1 MKYTY
6 SKVTKYD
13 TIIRENEEGDNMI
26 ETIEVEINGKKY
38 TMSKGKTLEEI
49 SKEFQKEYKYPIL
62 LAKVNNTYKELTKE
76 IIEDSTI
83 EFMDLTTKPGN
94 RTHISGLTYVL
105 IYAIKKLYGEDA
117 DIKVQHSLDKGIYI
131 ETNFRLTENKIKNIK
146 ETMKE
151 IIVADMPIIR
161 STVDRGEAIKYF
173 ESKKD
178 FVKAGVMSYITNEYV
193 TLYRLGNYYNYFYNL
208 MPSSTGK
215 LKDFDLTY
223 IKENGFVLQFPNV
236 YQPGKIPAYKHHPHM
251 FEVFQEC
258 RDWAKIIGVENSVDL
273 NKLVSLGKINDLIRI
288 DEILQSNRLLNL
300 AREIN
305 KRRKEIKVVLMAG
318 PSSSG
323 KTTTSK
329 KLCMYLESFGLHPKV
344 LSMDDYFVERVDT
357 PLGED
362 GKPDYECLEAVDL
375 KLFDEQIKDLL
386 DGKTVIAPTFSFVLG
401 KKEFKRELSLGEEDL
416 LLIEGIHALDPK
428 ILTNIPREKKY
439 KVYISALT
447 ELNLDNHNRVSTTD
461 NRLLRRIIR
470 DNRTRN
476 NNIEHTLKSWN
487 SVRVG
492 EEKYIFP
499 FQDEADFTFN
509 SALIYEIG
517 VLKTYVEPLLYS
529 VPKDSP
535 YYEEAKRLIEFLRL
549 FLPIPAD
556 VIPEDS
562 LLREFIG
569 GSCFHE

>member
-223 IKENGFVLQFPNV
+223 IKENGFVLQFPTV

-386 DGKTVIAPTFSFVLG
+386 DGKTVISPTFSFVLG

-569 GSCFHE
+569 GSYFHE